1 MAKFTFK
8 DTGEQIKVGDVFYY
22 TGYAHTYSLGIR
34 FSKQIV
40 KSCTAQTISN
50 IYINRN
56 TENNEHHFLITDD
69 ISNPTFCID
78 DCLYSS
84 QEACNDAIEIRKLQE
99 VISQD
104 IFSVHNIDTIKEIHN
119 KIFNNINL

>member
-22 TGYAHTYSLGIR
+22 IGYANRYSNGTR
-34 FSKQIV
+34 FITQIV
-40 KSCTAQTISN
+40 KSCTVQTISN

-56 TENNEHHFLITDD
+56 IENDEHYCLTTDD
-69 ISNPTFCID
+69 INNPTFTIN

-84 QEACNDAIEIRKLQE
+84 QEACNNAMEASKLQKS
-99 VISQD
+99 ISQD
-104 IFSVHNIDTIKEIHN
+104 IFTVHDIDTIKEI
-119 KIFNNINL
+119 NNLIKQ

>member
-1 MAKFTFK
+1 MTKFTFK
-8 DTGEQIKVGDVFYY
+8 DTGEQIKVGDIFYY

-40 KSCTAQTISN
+40 KSCTVQTISN

-84 QEACNDAIEIRKLQE
+84 QEACNDAIEIRKLQKS
-99 VISQD
+99 ISQD
-104 IFSVHNIDTIKEIHN
+104 IFTVHNIDTIQ
-119 KIFNNINL
+119 KINNLIKQ

>member
-22 TGYAHTYSLGIR
+22 IGYEKRYSNGTR
-34 FSKQIV
+34 FITEIVASCKVQDIDNLYKDCGGFLSKDYYLV
-40 KSCTAQTISN
+40 TDN
-50 IYINRN
+50 IN
-56 TENNEHHFLITDD
+56 
-69 ISNPTFCID
+69 NPTFTIN

-84 QEACNDAIEIRKLQE
+84 QEACNDAMEIGKLQE

-104 IFSVHNIDTIKEIHN
+104 VFAIHDIDRLKEI
-119 KIFNNINL
+119 NNLIKL